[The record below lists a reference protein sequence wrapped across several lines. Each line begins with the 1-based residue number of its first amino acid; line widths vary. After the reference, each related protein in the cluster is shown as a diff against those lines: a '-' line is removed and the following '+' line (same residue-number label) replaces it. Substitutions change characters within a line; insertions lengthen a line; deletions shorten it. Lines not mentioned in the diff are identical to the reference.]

1 LFALIHKQGK
11 WLAVL
16 VAVIVGVAL
25 TWWRVPLE
33 WENVAEHLRG
43 FPDSDEG
50 LHRLRPLVLTG
61 LFFFPAL
68 LTFWYACLGMM
79 DRWLVREFLQS
90 MLICYGG
97 ILLIFF
103 LIDFSA
109 KASRLSEGGDTGMG
123 ALIYY
128 TRLSPFIVTLLLPLG
143 LLFSTMYC
151 VSRISR
157 SRELVA
163 TLQSGRS
170 ILRVMWPIYLCATFA
185 ALFHLGCSFH
195 WAPVA
200 DGEKSANMDEIRGR
214 TGKLMDNA
222 VYYYAPGRRMWM
234 IREIPRGFDRG
245 QPMLGVEVTTL
256 NQDGSLKSRLYAK
269 TATWEESDRVWK
281 FYDAELTDHYKNQA
295 PIFVSLPDPH
305 QLPGWRETPAQI
317 VKKGFDARHMGMPDL
332 SGMMLREPSE
342 PWLQRDYSRYATQWH
357 YRMALPVSCLLYVMI
372 AIPFCFYV
380 TRRPRGGAMA
390 ITMIVTILHVLISS
404 VALALGESGNM
415 TPMLAAWL
423 PVALF
428 AIFGA
433 WMMRQRINA

>member
-1 LFALIHKQGK
+1 M
-11 WLAVL
+11 
-16 VAVIVGVAL
+16 AVIVGVAL

-90 MLICYGG
+90 MVICFGG

-103 LIDFSA
+103 LIDFSV

-185 ALFHLGCSFH
+185 ALFHLACSFH

-200 DGEKSANMDEIRGR
+200 DGEKSANMDEIRGK

-269 TATWEESDRVWK
+269 SATWEESDRVWK

-305 QLPGWRETPAQI
+305 PLHGWRETPAQI
-317 VKKGFDARHMGMPDL
+317 VKNGFDARHMGMPDL

-342 PWLQRDYSRYATQWH
+342 PWLQRDYARYATQWH

-423 PVALF
+423 PVAFF
-428 AIFGA
+428 AFFGA
-433 WMMRQRINA
+433 WMMRQRMNA

>member
-1 LFALIHKQGK
+1 LFALIHKQRK

-33 WENVAEHLRG
+33 WENVDEHLRG
-43 FPDSDEG
+43 FPDSDQG

-269 TATWEESDRVWK
+269 SATWEESDRVWK

-404 VALALGESGNM
+404 VALALGEAGNM

-423 PVALF
+423 PVVLF
-428 AIFGA
+428 AIFGV